1 MSLSQVLR
9 LILITLIIFVQICH
23 SQLNE
28 YEQET
33 NDTISIWRSTS
44 PFIPVQSQSYGTL
57 KIGRIITAEFD
68 FEFGGRSNK

>member
-9 LILITLIIFVQICH
+9 LILIIVVQICH

-44 PFIPVQSQSYGTL
+44 PFIPVQSKSYGTL

-68 FEFGGRSNK
+68 FEFGGRSN